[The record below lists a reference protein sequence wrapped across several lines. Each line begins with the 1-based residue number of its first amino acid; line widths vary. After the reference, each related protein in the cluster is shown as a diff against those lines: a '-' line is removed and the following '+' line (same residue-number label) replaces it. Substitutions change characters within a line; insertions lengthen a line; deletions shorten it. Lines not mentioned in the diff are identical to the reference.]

1 MPRARARA
9 LSLVLV
15 AGATLGAGTRPVDG
29 SGESGGRAALPP
41 TQRVETSGGE
51 EPRPTGP
58 IGEDRSWRLVFDD
71 EFDAAV
77 LDPSVWAPCYW
88 WAEDA
93 CTNAG
98 NRELQ
103 CYTPAGVSVE
113 RGMLRLRA
121 EERTTEC
128 DGELFGYRSGMVS
141 GIARDGPPQI
151 FQHGFFEMRARVPSG
166 KGLLPAFWLLPASE
180 NSEPEIDV
188 MEILGDTPQVVR
200 MHYHWRDGDDEERS
214 IGAEWSG
221 EDMSTGW
228 HTFAVHWTRRRLS
241 WFVDGVARWSVSADE
256 ALLPTEPMY
265 LLATLAVGGD
275 YPGSPD
281 GDTAFPATF
290 EIDYIRAWRE
300 CRGR

>member
-1 MPRARARA
+1 MRPTRA
-9 LSLVLV
+9 LCAVLIV
-15 AGATLGAGTRPVDG
+15 SATLGACARSVDEPLAT
-29 SGESGGRAALPP
+29 SGRVAPSP
-41 TQRVETSGGE
+41 TQRIETSRAE
-51 EPRPTGP
+51 DPRPTGP
-58 IGEDRSWRLVFDD
+58 IGDDRLWRLAFND
-71 EFDAAV
+71 EFDAAE
-77 LDPSVWAPCYW
+77 LDSSVWAHCYW
-88 WAEDA
+88 WAEDV
-93 CTNAG
+93 CTNAA

-103 CYTPAGVSVE
+103 CYAPDGVRVE
-113 RGMLRLRA
+113 HGTLRLSA
-121 EERTTEC
+121 EEQVTEC
-128 DGELFGYRSGMVS
+128 DEQSFGYRSGMVS